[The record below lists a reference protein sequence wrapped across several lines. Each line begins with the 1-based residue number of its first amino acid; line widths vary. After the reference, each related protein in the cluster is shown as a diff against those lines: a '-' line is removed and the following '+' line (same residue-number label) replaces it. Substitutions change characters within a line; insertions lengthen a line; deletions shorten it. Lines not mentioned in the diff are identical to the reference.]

1 MESSDTTLA
10 PLGSEKLFKKFIRH
24 TSQNHVFALGLIGP
38 FDFGSQ
44 LIGSSLLWSTNS
56 NIWRRFA

>member
-10 PLGSEKLFKKFIRH
+10 PLASEKLFKKFIRH

-38 FDFGSQ
+38 FDFGS
-44 LIGSSLLWSTNS
+44 LN
-56 NIWRRFA
+56 